1 MIEERKLKIYPHE
14 HLLGTEGLL
23 PNEINFLLDLSKSFE
38 NHLKNDKK
46 KKFDYLKNKICINL
60 FFENS
65 TRTELHLGWKKLN
78 ADILISCWCKFNK
91 R

>member
-46 KKFDYLKNKICINL
+46 K
-60 FFENS
+60 S
-65 TRTELHLGWKKLN
+65 
-78 ADILISCWCKFNK
+78 LIWSYYF
-91 R
+91 

>member
-1 MIEERKLKIYPHE
+1 MNIFFLAILFTEMIEERKLKIYPHE

-46 KKFDYLKNKICINL
+46 KKV
-60 FFENS
+60 
-65 TRTELHLGWKKLN
+65 
-78 ADILISCWCKFNK
+78 
-91 R
+91 